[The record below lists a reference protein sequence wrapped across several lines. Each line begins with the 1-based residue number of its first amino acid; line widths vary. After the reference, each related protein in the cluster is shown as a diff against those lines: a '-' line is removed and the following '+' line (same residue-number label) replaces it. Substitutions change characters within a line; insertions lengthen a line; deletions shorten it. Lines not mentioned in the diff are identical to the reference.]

1 MRYINAALSKKAAL
15 LLLLIGL
22 LAALCAVRSQAEE
35 QVLGWH
41 DQLDRDLG
49 MRFIAHAGGGVDG
62 IIYTNSK
69 EALEA
74 SLNRNF
80 KIVEFDL
87 LETSDGK
94 LAAAHDWSKYKSI
107 TGEAHGDDSPLSLA
121 DFKSRKILGKYTP
134 VTGDEIS
141 RKFQER
147 PDLFLVTDKIQNF
160 ELIKKTFPFE
170 DRILVEIY
178 SVGAYFRAIHS
189 GLRRPIWASFV
200 GRTTEWIE
208 RIKIIALRPK
218 YVTVSARNL
227 VKHRHFFE
235 NLSSS
240 GVLIFVYTS
249 NDRQFIE
256 NTLKSYRSVI
266 YTDHWD
272 FVENNCAAAVCPT
285 Y

>member
-1 MRYINAALSKKAAL
+1 MRYINAAFSKQAAL
-15 LLLLIGL
+15 LSLLIGL
-22 LAALCAVRSQAEE
+22 LGALCALRIRADE
-35 QVLGWH
+35 QVLGWP
-41 DQLDRDLG
+41 DRLDRDLD

-69 EALEA
+69 EALEV

-80 KIVEFDL
+80 KLVEFDL

-107 TGEAHGDDSPLSLA
+107 TGEARSDDSPLSLA
-121 DFKSRKILGKYTP
+121 DFKSRKIFGKYTP
-134 VTGDEIS
+134 ITGDEIS
-141 RKFQER
+141 REFQER

-170 DRILVEIY
+170 DRIFVEIY
-178 SVGAYFRAIHS
+178 SVGAYFRAILS
-189 GLRRPIWASFV
+189 GLRRPVWASFV

-208 RIKIIALRPK
+208 QIKITALRPK
-218 YVTVSARNL
+218 YVTVSAHNL
-227 VKHRHFFE
+227 LKHQHFFE
-235 NLSSS
+235 KLSSS

-249 NDRQFIE
+249 NDRQFIAD
-256 NTLKSYRSVI
+256 TLKSYRSII

-272 FVENNCAAAVCPT
+272 FVANHCAAAACST